1 MLQGLDSLVAH
12 FSGSRFPCGGQKQ
25 FLPVR
30 FVPPR
35 DGVRKTA
42 EHVVGRLIPRRH
54 G

>member
-1 MLQGLDSLVAH
+1 MQGLDSLVAH
-12 FSGSRFPCGGQKQ
+12 FSESRFPYGGQKE

-42 EHVVGRLIPRRH
+42 EHVVGRLQYRRQ